1 MQGLCPYFCIFSK
14 HYLILKN
21 MPHIDIEL
29 ERLKTKLMEM
39 WDLVDSQLEKGREAM
54 LQSDQELAKQIIK
67 LGKKVNNYDVKI
79 DSMCENFFA
88 LFTPVAVDLRTVL
101 AILKINAN
109 LERIG
114 DTAEGIAYFVKKQ
127 EGALDPQLLEQTQAM
142 VMYEEALRMFKDCQR
157 AFLQSDT
164 ALAKELIRRDKVLN
178 TIYRKSDDVV
188 VSYLKDA
195 PEKTKQG
202 LIVLSI
208 IKKLERVGDQVSN
221 ISEEII
227 FYQEAKVIKHKGK
240 YKKGKKE

>member
-1 MQGLCPYFCIFSK
+1 
-14 HYLILKN
+14 

-29 ERLKTKLMEM
+29 ELLKNKLMEM
-39 WDLVDSQLEKGREAM
+39 WDLVGIQLQKGREAM
-54 LQSDQELAKQIIK
+54 INSDEELSREIIK

-79 DSMCENFFA
+79 DRMCENFFA

-127 EGALDPQLLEQTQAM
+127 DGPLDPALLEKTQVM
-142 VMYEEALRMFKDCQR
+142 FMYEEAIKMFDDCWT
-157 AFLQSDT
+157 AFSENDT
-164 ALAKELIRRDKVLN
+164 TLARELIRRDKVLN
-178 TIYRKSDDVV
+178 KIYRKSDDIV
-188 VSYLKDA
+188 VSFLKDA

-202 LIVLSI
+202 IIVLSI

-227 FYQEAKVIKHKGK
+227 FYQDAKVVKHKGK
-240 YKKGKKE
+240 KKGAE